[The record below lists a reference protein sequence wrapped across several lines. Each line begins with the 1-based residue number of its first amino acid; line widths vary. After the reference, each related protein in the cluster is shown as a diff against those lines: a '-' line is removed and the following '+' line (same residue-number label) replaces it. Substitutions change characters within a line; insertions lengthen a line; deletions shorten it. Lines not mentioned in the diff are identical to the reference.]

1 MRYIRIACIIVFAVA
16 LAAVALANRNF
27 VQLQVLPDEIA
38 GQFAMNPKIELPLFI
53 VILGSIIIGLL
64 VGFVWEWFREHAIRA
79 DSAQKGRD
87 LRRLERENSKLKA
100 QKEENRGDDVLA
112 LLDEAS

>member
-1 MRYIRIACIIVFAVA
+1 MRYIRIACMIVFAVA
-16 LAAVALANRNF
+16 LAAVAVANRNL

-38 GQFAMNPKIELPLFI
+38 GQFVLNPKIELPLFI

-79 DSAQKGRD
+79 DAAQKGRD